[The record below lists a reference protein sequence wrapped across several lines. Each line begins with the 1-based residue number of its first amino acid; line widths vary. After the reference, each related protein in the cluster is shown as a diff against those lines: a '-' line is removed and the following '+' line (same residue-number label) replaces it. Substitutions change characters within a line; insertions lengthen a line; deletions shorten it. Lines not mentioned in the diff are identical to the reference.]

1 MKNYDVLR
9 KSFNSELI
17 TGKSM
22 ALAIRAE
29 GIFKTFRSG
38 WRGRRQKEALKG
50 VDLQIEEREIFGIL
64 GPNGAGKTTLL
75 SILCTLL
82 FPDRGNVYILGMDGL
97 HDGHQIRKRVNV
109 VSGNANF
116 LWSLTVRENLH
127 YYGMLYGL
135 TGKER
140 EKKIET
146 LINLF
151 NLEGH
156 RNIPF
161 DELSTGMKQRLSLA
175 KSLINDPEI
184 LFLDEPTVG
193 LDPDVSIRIRE
204 EILSIHKER
213 GMTVL
218 LTTHNM
224 KEAEYLCG
232 RIAFLKEGRILTTG
246 TAEALKRMVRIGDRL
261 KIEFK
266 GRIQEEELLR
276 ADGVINFTISNNLC
290 EIVVD
295 EGEKRLGALVA
306 MLAQG
311 GAQIKKVTLGQT
323 DLEDVFVEFAK
334 SDENPDRDRL

>member
-1 MKNYDVLR
+1 MGMSY
-9 KSFNSELI
+9 
-17 TGKSM
+17 
-22 ALAIRAE
+22 AIDAK
-29 GIFKTFRSG
+29 GIYKTFRSG
-38 WRGRRQKEALKG
+38 WWKRREKEALKG

-82 FPDRGNVYILGMDGL
+82 LPDRGNVHILGMNSL
-97 HDGHQIRKRVNV
+97 SDGHQIRKRVNM

-116 LWSLTVRENLH
+116 LWSLTVKENLH

-135 TGKER
+135 RGKER
-140 EKKIET
+140 EKKVEA
-146 LINLF
+146 LIDIF
-151 NLEGH
+151 NLVEH

-161 DELSTGMKQRLSLA
+161 DELSTGTKQRLSLA
-175 KSLINDPEI
+175 KSLMNDPEV

-218 LTTHNM
+218 VTTHNM

-232 RIAFLKEGRILTTG
+232 RIAFLKEGKILTTG
-246 TAEALKRMVRIGDRL
+246 TAEALKRMVRIGDRI
-261 KIEFK
+261 KIEFR
-266 GRIQEEELLR
+266 GRIQEDELLR
-276 ADGVINFTISNNLC
+276 AEGVINFTISDNLC
-290 EIVVD
+290 EVVVD
-295 EGEKRLGALVA
+295 DGERRLGSLIGV
-306 MLAQG
+306 LSQG
-311 GAQIKKVTLGQT
+311 DTQIKKVTLGQT

-334 SDENPDRDRL
+334 SERNSDFERL

>member
-1 MKNYDVLR
+1 
-9 KSFNSELI
+9 
-17 TGKSM
+17 M

-82 FPDRGNVYILGMDGL
+82 LPDRGNVYILGMDGL

-135 TGKER
+135 TGKAR
-140 EKKIET
+140 EKKVET

-232 RIAFLKEGRILTTG
+232 RIAFLKEGKILTTG

-266 GRIQEEELLR
+266 GSIQEEELLR

-311 GAQIKKVTLGQT
+311 GVQIEKVTLGQT

-334 SDENPDRDRL
+334 SDENPNLDRL

>member
-1 MKNYDVLR
+1 
-9 KSFNSELI
+9 
-17 TGKSM
+17 M
-22 ALAIRAE
+22 ALAIKAE

-38 WRGRRQKEALKG
+38 WRGKRQKEALKG
-50 VDLQIEEREIFGIL
+50 INLQIEEREIFGIL

-82 FPDRGNVYILGMDGL
+82 LPDRGNVHILGMDGL

-135 TGKER
+135 IGKER
-140 EKKIET
+140 KEKVET
-146 LINLF
+146 LIDLF
-151 NLEGH
+151 NLKEY

-175 KSLINDPEI
+175 KSLINDPEV

-193 LDPDVSIRIRE
+193 LDPDISIRIRE

-224 KEAEYLCG
+224 REAEYLCG
-232 RIAFLKEGRILTTG
+232 RIAFLKEGKILTTG
-246 TAEALKRMVRIGDRL
+246 TAEALKRMVRIGDL
-261 KIEFK
+261 VKIEFK
-266 GRIQEEELLR
+266 GTILEDELLR
-276 ADGVINFTISNNLC
+276 ADGVINYGISGGVC
-290 EIVVD
+290 EIIVD
-295 EGEKRLGALVA
+295 DGERRLGNLIAL
-306 MLAQG
+306 LSQG
-311 GAQIKKVTLGQT
+311 GIQIKKVSLGQT
-323 DLEDVFVEFAK
+323 DLEDVFIEFAK
-334 SDENPDRDRL
+334 GTNEDENR

>member
-1 MKNYDVLR
+1 
-9 KSFNSELI
+9 
-17 TGKSM
+17 M
-22 ALAIRAE
+22 ALTIEAE

-38 WRGRRQKEALKG
+38 WWKKREKEALKG
-50 VDLQIEEREIFGIL
+50 VDLRIEEREIFGIL

-82 FPDRGNVYILGMDGL
+82 LPDHGKVRILGMDGL
-97 HDGHQIRKRVNV
+97 RNEHEIRKRVNV

-116 LWSLTVRENLH
+116 LWSLTVKENLH

-135 TGKER
+135 TGRER
-140 EKKIET
+140 GTKVET

-151 NLEGH
+151 NLREYQ
-156 RNIPF
+156 NIPF

-175 KSLINDPEI
+175 KSLINDPEV

-204 EILSIHKER
+204 EILSIHRQK
-213 GMTVL
+213 GITIL

-224 KEAEYLCG
+224 KEAENLCG
-232 RIAFLKEGRILTTG
+232 RIAFLKEGRIVTTG
-246 TAEALKRMVRIGDRL
+246 TPEALKRMVRIGDRL

-266 GRIQEEELLR
+266 GRIQEDELVR
-276 ADGVINFTISNNLC
+276 ADGVINFTISNSLC

-295 EGEKRLGALVA
+295 DGERRLGNLIG
-306 MLAQG
+306 LLSQG
-311 GAQIKKVTLGQT
+311 GVQIKKVTLGQT
-323 DLEDVFVEFAK
+323 DLEDVFIEFAK
-334 SDENPDRDRL
+334 GEENPDVDR